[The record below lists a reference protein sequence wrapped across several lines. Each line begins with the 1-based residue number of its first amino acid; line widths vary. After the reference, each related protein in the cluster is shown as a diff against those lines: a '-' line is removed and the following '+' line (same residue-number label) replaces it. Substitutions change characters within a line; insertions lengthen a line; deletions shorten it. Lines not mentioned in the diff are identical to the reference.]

1 MFYGYTAL
9 GKTAHIGAGWVD
21 NDDRRISGATGI
33 ESAPARRRYTEIGTS
48 THDRCEQVAAALNLP
63 APKGKP
69 AQDIPPPL
77 RHFPR
82 CGYPVYH

>member
-1 MFYGYTAL
+1 VVYGYTAL
-9 GKTAHIGAGWVD
+9 GKTTHIGAGWAD
-21 NDDRRISGATGI
+21 NDDSGFQVRPASS
-33 ESAPARRRYTEIGTS
+33 SAPDRHRYAEIGTS

-69 AQDIPPPL
+69 AEDVPQPL

-82 CGYPVYH
+82 CGYPVYD